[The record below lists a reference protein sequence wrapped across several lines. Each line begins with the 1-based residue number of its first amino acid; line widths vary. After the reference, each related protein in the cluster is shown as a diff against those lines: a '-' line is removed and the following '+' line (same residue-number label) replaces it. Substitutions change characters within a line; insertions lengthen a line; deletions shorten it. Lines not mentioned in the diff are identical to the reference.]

1 MLGRG
6 FRRAAGLA
14 LGSGALLAAHSRLDD
29 RRVPSS
35 WPVRSAAACEA
46 AASEL
51 PTFRRDDVAKHA
63 GGDAGVWVMLGSRV
77 FDITHFIE
85 NHPGGMDKI
94 MMAAGKSLE
103 PFWALYRQ
111 HVERAGEDG
120 SIEAKE
126 HVEQLLQEYQIGW
139 LHPDDVKE
147 AAACAR
153 AADDP
158 YANQPARHPAL
169 KVLSEIPCSA
179 ELPASLMMDSWLT
192 PAPLW
197 YVRHHHPVPDLDADS
212 FRLRVHG
219 LGVQDREYS
228 LAQLQALAQKAEVA
242 VTVQCGGNR
251 RGEYNDV
258 RKTSGNEWGTGA
270 ISNARFGGV
279 RLSDVLRDAGVSQP
293 AEAVRAGVQHVHFE
307 GSDGCRVSVP
317 AKKAL
322 DEAGDVLLAW
332 EMNGEPLPRDHGYPL
347 RVLVPGHV
355 GVRQVKWL
363 TEVKLAEEDAPGM
376 WNRGLAYKVFG
387 PSVTSVTE
395 EEIAATPTMQEM
407 PVQSMIAEPRPNAKL
422 DAGSPVDV
430 RGVAW
435 SGGGRGIVRV
445 DVSADGGASWHKAT
459 LAEGSEQ
466 PPDRAWAWTFWEAE
480 VPVAEAE
487 GATTIICKA
496 TDAAHNSQPESV
508 AGIWNLRGLNN
519 NSWHRVPVVAI
530 GDGDDDEAA
539 SEPQAAAAPA
549 PPARSNSRYGG
560 AFESSEPP
568 APTSEPR
575 YGGAFRK

>member
-1 MLGRG
+1 MLGSG

-258 RKTSGNEWGTGA
+258 RKTSG
-270 ISNARFGGV
+270 R
-279 RLSDVLRDAGVSQP
+279 
-293 AEAVRAGVQHVHFE
+293 
-307 GSDGCRVSVP
+307 
-317 AKKAL
+317 
-322 DEAGDVLLAW
+322 
-332 EMNGEPLPRDHGYPL
+332 
-347 RVLVPGHV
+347 
-355 GVRQVKWL
+355 
-363 TEVKLAEEDAPGM
+363 
-376 WNRGLAYKVFG
+376 
-387 PSVTSVTE
+387 
-395 EEIAATPTMQEM
+395 
-407 PVQSMIAEPRPNAKL
+407 
-422 DAGSPVDV
+422 
-430 RGVAW
+430 
-435 SGGGRGIVRV
+435 
-445 DVSADGGASWHKAT
+445 
-459 LAEGSEQ
+459 
-466 PPDRAWAWTFWEAE
+466 
-480 VPVAEAE
+480 
-487 GATTIICKA
+487 
-496 TDAAHNSQPESV
+496 
-508 AGIWNLRGLNN
+508 
-519 NSWHRVPVVAI
+519 
-530 GDGDDDEAA
+530 
-539 SEPQAAAAPA
+539 PA
-549 PPARSNSRYGG
+549 PP
-560 AFESSEPP
+560 SSPPFLPPHLKLP
-568 APTSEPR
+568 APSSAPR
-575 YGGAFRK
+575 ACRQRVGHGRNLKRALRRRAALGRAPRRGGQPAGRGGPCRRAARPL